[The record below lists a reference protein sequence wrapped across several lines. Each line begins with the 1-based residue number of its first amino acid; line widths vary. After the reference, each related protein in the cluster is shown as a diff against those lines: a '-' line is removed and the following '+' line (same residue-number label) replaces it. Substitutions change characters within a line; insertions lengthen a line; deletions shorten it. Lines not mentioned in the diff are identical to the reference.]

1 MASAINEG
9 EFSLRDWVGVL
20 ADLAKARLTFLVLL
34 TTLVGFCIGSAG
46 SIDLARLLHVLCG
59 TALLAG
65 GAACLNQLFEKD
77 LDARMERTRDRPLPS
92 GRIEPST
99 ALALGVGAVFLG
111 VVWLL
116 VLVNSASALVGGIT
130 LVTYLFVYTPLKT
143 RTSLNTLVG
152 AIPGALPPVIG
163 WAAAEGRISTGAWAL
178 FALQFFWQMP
188 HFLAI
193 AWLYREDYARGGFKM
208 LPIIDPT
215 GRRTGSQ
222 VVFYTVGLLGVSLA
236 LFTLG
241 LAGAAYAVGA
251 ILLGAGFL
259 ILGVRFAGTVDQRSA
274 RWLFLGSVLY
284 LPLLL
289 GLMVWDK
296 AG

>member
-1 MASAINEG
+1 MASAING
-9 EFSLRDWVGVL
+9 EESSLRGWLGTL

-34 TTLVGFCIGSAG
+34 TTLVGFCMGSAG
-46 SIDLARLLHVLCG
+46 NIDLPRLFHVLCG

-65 GAACLNQLFEKD
+65 GAACLNQLFEKE
-77 LDARMERTRDRPLPS
+77 LDARMERTRDRPLPA
-92 GRIEPST
+92 GRIGPST
-99 ALALGVGAVFLG
+99 ALALGVVAVLLG
-111 VVWLL
+111 VIWLL
-116 VLVNSASALVGGIT
+116 VLVNPASALVGGIT
-130 LVTYLFVYTPLKT
+130 LVTYLFIYTPLKT

-152 AIPGALPPVIG
+152 AIPGALPPLIG
-163 WAAAEGRISTGAWAL
+163 WAAAEGRISTGGWAL

-193 AWLYREDYARGGFKM
+193 AWLYREDYARGGFRM

-241 LAGAAYAVGA
+241 MAGAAYAVGA